1 MMKKPVP
8 KPKSASRA
16 ASRRSTAPKHPSRE
30 AGKSRVRFGK
40 LPKPADRTQ
49 VPYALSRDELKSLT
63 PGEMVKI
70 VMATAAFQEQVG
82 PLLDRLDAQ
91 RGRRGKRRGVEPLY
105 SSWELEQVLLF
116 QVMCGLRSAKEARDR
131 LAGDRGVECRRL
143 LGLDRERETN
153 RRRKRKRLPGVPS
166 ESTLSRHRQ
175 RIGEED
181 RADAYDRCFKQIRI
195 DHMIEFPEFVEEMR
209 VLALDGTTVETHF
222 KTPRYHKTTKKL
234 LNADQV
240 TCPEGGY
247 GAKTA
252 GGGKAGEGF
261 NEVIL
266 TSMSGMPVGAETIA
280 IHHGESKCGT
290 RVLEEFGQEVA
301 PHLDRTKMNVLVA
314 DGGFQSP
321 ELRRAARDAS
331 LLEQVHFAS
340 HGDKQE
346 SKKNVRERNADV
358 RLIDGYPN
366 WFANGHREIFCRCGG
381 GKISKDLGTR
391 KGRPFSRVTG
401 ECDKCGHIS
410 ITSGQWRSV
419 QNMGGVVGQNGWMRV
434 LPGEQGKP
442 DLAFGNPLTFND
454 PVAEV
459 YGKQRFALNEGLN
472 SNLSDR
478 FRFNRHKRWFRRRVQ
493 VETEASV
500 IFTIMHALAME
511 QRRRARAATQQP
523 PAPIANRGGGAQV
536 VATGPPGLAQA
547 A

>member
-1 MMKKPVP
+1 MTKKPTP
-8 KPKSASRA
+8 KPKSASRV
-16 ASRRSTAPKHPSRE
+16 ASRRSTGPKHPSKE
-30 AGKSRVRFGK
+30 AGGSRARFGK
-40 LPKPADRTQ
+40 LPKPPERTQ
-49 VPYALSRDELKSLT
+49 VPYALSREELKNLT
-63 PGEMVKI
+63 AGEMVKI
-70 VMATAAFQEQVG
+70 VMATAAFTENVG
-82 PLLDRLDAQ
+82 PLLEELDDQ

-105 SSWELEQVLLF
+105 SSWELEMVLLY
-116 QVMCGLRSAKEARDR
+116 QVTNGLRSAKEARDR
-131 LAGDRGVECRRL
+131 LAGDRGAHDRQI
-143 LGLDRERETN
+143 LGLDRVRETN
-153 RRRKRKRLPGVPS
+153 PRRYRNRLDGVPS
-166 ESTLSRHRQ
+166 ESTLSRHRK
-175 RIGEED
+175 RIGEEE
-181 RADAYDRCFKQIRI
+181 RRDAYDRCFKQIRI

-222 KTPRYHKTTKKL
+222 TTPRYHKTTKKL

-290 RVLEEFGQEVA
+290 RVLEEFGRAVA
-301 PHLDRTKMNVLVA
+301 PHLDQAKMNVLVA

-321 ELRRAARDAS
+321 ELRHAARDAS

-340 HGDKQE
+340 HGDKSE
-346 SKKNVRERNADV
+346 SKANVRKLNGER

-401 ECDKCGHIS
+401 ECGKCGHIS

-478 FRFNRHKRWFRRRVQ
+478 FRFNRHKRWFRRRAQ

-511 QRRRARAATQQP
+511 QRRRAQTAAQP
-523 PAPIANRGGGAQV
+523 PPTPIANRGGGGRAI
-536 VATGPPGLAQA
+536 ATGPPGLAQA